1 MGAFNFVSSMRE
13 IFFLRG
19 IHGIIFAL
27 ATTVVSTLAVIVLPK
42 HRKGEGINMFA
53 VFSNIAMVL
62 GPAIGLLALDQY
74 GTNTLFM
81 VVTGMTFFAMIVA
94 NLKTLPLRLALPQRK
109 KQQCWELS
117 TFIEHR
123 SLPWALMGLFVG
135 FCYSGVLVF
144 VPIELNSQGIG
155 TWASLFFGL
164 YACMSI
170 VSRPMGS
177 KIYERKGPE
186 YVVYPGLILF
196 AIGIA
201 ILGLTSNPYGI
212 VVAAPIIGLGYGMAQ
227 PAFQALAVESAPIE
241 RAGVATATYF
251 LSLDISVG
259 IGSAVLAV
267 AAHVLGFQD
276 TYKIIAGIVIVALA
290 LYHFFLLNI
299 HIRNK

>member
-1 MGAFNFVSSMRE
+1 MGAFNFVSSMGE

-170 VSRPMGS
+170 VSRPMVS

-201 ILGLTSNPYGI
+201 ILGLTSYPYGI

-267 AAHVLGFQD
+267 AAYVLGFQD

-290 LYHFFLLNI
+290 LYHFFY
-299 HIRNK
+299 

>member
-1 MGAFNFVSSMRE
+1 MNKRTILILSTSLFFFIMGAFNFVSSMGE

-27 ATTVVSTLAVIVLPK
+27 ATTVVSTLTVIVLPK

-94 NLKTLPLRLALPQRK
+94 K
-109 KQQCWELS
+109 
-117 TFIEHR
+117 
-123 SLPWALMGLFVG
+123 
-135 FCYSGVLVF
+135 
-144 VPIELNSQGIG
+144 
-155 TWASLFFGL
+155 
-164 YACMSI
+164 
-170 VSRPMGS
+170 
-177 KIYERKGPE
+177 
-186 YVVYPGLILF
+186 
-196 AIGIA
+196 
-201 ILGLTSNPYGI
+201 
-212 VVAAPIIGLGYGMAQ
+212 
-227 PAFQALAVESAPIE
+227 
-241 RAGVATATYF
+241 
-251 LSLDISVG
+251 LDISVG

-290 LYHFFLLNI
+290 LYHFFY
-299 HIRNK
+299 